1 MRRRE
6 FITLLGGAAVVWP
19 LAARAQQPEQIRRIG
34 YLGSDS
40 ASKTVVRVDALRTGL
55 HDLGYVEGKNIVI
68 EFRWAEGNYDRLPD
82 LVAELIGLK
91 IEVLVTQG
99 TPVTA
104 AAKRMTRTV
113 PIVMTPVGDAVA
125 SGIIDSLARP
135 GGNITGIT
143 FFLPEICS
151 KRLELLKQMIPGIN
165 RVAVLVNPDNPA
177 MPPTLHAME
186 VAAKSLKL
194 ELDQFEARAPSEFDG
209 VFSKMA
215 NKGDDAVVI
224 VDDGVLIAHAGMIAD
239 LAEKKRVPSAGFK
252 EFADVGGMIAYG
264 PSRFDMYY
272 RAAYFV
278 DKILKGSKPADL
290 PVERPTKFELTINL
304 KAAKTLGITVPPTLL
319 ATADEVIE

>member
-19 LAARAQQPEQIRRIG
+19 LAARAQQPVQIRRIG

-55 HDLGYVEGKNIVI
+55 HDLGYAEGKNIVI

-151 KRLELLKQMIPGIN
+151 KRLELLKQMIPAIN

>member
-1 MRRRE
+1 MKRRE
-6 FITLLGGAAVVWP
+6 FITLLGSAAAAWP
-19 LAARAQQPEQIRRIG
+19 LSARGQQLEQVRRIG
-34 YLGSDS
+34 YLGSAS
-40 ASKTVVRVDALRTGL
+40 ASNTAARVDALRTGL
-55 HDLGYVEGKNIVI
+55 RDLGYVEGKNIVI

-82 LVAELIGLK
+82 LAAELIGLK
-91 IEVLVTQG
+91 VEVLVTQG

-186 VAAKSLKL
+186 VAAK
-194 ELDQFEARAPSEFDG
+194 
-209 VFSKMA
+209 
-215 NKGDDAVVI
+215 
-224 VDDGVLIAHAGMIAD
+224 
-239 LAEKKRVPSAGFK
+239 
-252 EFADVGGMIAYG
+252 
-264 PSRFDMYY
+264 
-272 RAAYFV
+272 
-278 DKILKGSKPADL
+278 
-290 PVERPTKFELTINL
+290 
-304 KAAKTLGITVPPTLL
+304 
-319 ATADEVIE
+319 

>member
-1 MRRRE
+1 MKRRE
-6 FITLLGGAAVVWP
+6 FITLIGSAAVLP
-19 LAARAQQPEQIRRIG
+19 LAARAQQPDRMRRIG

-40 ASKTVVRVDALRTGL
+40 ALGTTVRLEALRAGL
-55 HDLGYVEGKNIVI
+55 HDLGFVEGKNIVV
-68 EFRWAEGNYDRLPD
+68 ELRWAEGKYDRLPE
-82 LVAELIGLK
+82 LVAELIGAK
-91 IEVLVTQG
+91 VEVLVTQG

-104 AAKRMTRTV
+104 TAKRMTTTV
-113 PIVMTPVGDAVA
+113 PIVMVPVGDAVE

-151 KRLELLKQMIPGIN
+151 KRLELLKQIIPGIS
-165 RVAVLVNPDNPA
+165 RVAVLINPDNA
-177 MPPTLHAME
+177 TTPPTLRAME

-209 VFSKMA
+209 VFSMMA
-215 NKGDDAVVI
+215 NKGADAVVV
-224 VDDGVLIAHAGMIAD
+224 VDDGVLIAHAGLIAK
-239 LAEKKRVPSAGFK
+239 LTKEKRLPSAGFK
-252 EFADVGGMIAYG
+252 EFADVGGIIAYG
-264 PSRFDMYY
+264 PSRVEMYY

-304 KAAKTLGITVPPTLL
+304 KTAKLLGLTIPPGIL

>member
-1 MRRRE
+1 M
-6 FITLLGGAAVVWP
+6 V
-19 LAARAQQPEQIRRIG
+19 
-34 YLGSDS
+34 
-40 ASKTVVRVDALRTGL
+40 
-55 HDLGYVEGKNIVI
+55 
-68 EFRWAEGNYDRLPD
+68 
-82 LVAELIGLK
+82 
-91 IEVLVTQG
+91 
-99 TPVTA
+99 
-104 AAKRMTRTV
+104 
-113 PIVMTPVGDAVA
+113 PVGDAVA

-151 KRLELLKQMIPGIN
+151 KRLELLKQMIPGIS

-177 MPPTLHAME
+177 TPPTLHAME
-186 VAAKSLKL
+186 VAAKSLKV
-194 ELDQFEARAPSEFDG
+194 ELDQFEARAPSEFGG

-224 VDDGVLIAHAGMIAD
+224 VDDGFLIAHAGLIAD
-239 LAEKKRVPSAGFK
+239 LAEKNRVPSAGFK
-252 EFADVGGMIAYG
+252 ELADVGGMIAYG

-272 RAAYFV
+272 RSAYFV

>member
-1 MRRRE
+1 MRRRK

-19 LAARAQQPEQIRRIG
+19 LAARAQQPVQIRRIG

>member
-1 MRRRE
+1 MRRRK

-19 LAARAQQPEQIRRIG
+19 LAARAQQPVQIRRIG

-55 HDLGYVEGKNIVI
+55 HDLGYAEGKNIVI

-151 KRLELLKQMIPGIN
+151 KRLELLKQMIPAIN

>member
-1 MRRRE
+1 MQRRN
-6 FITLLGGAAVVWP
+6 FITLLGGAAATWP

-55 HDLGYVEGKNIVI
+55 HDLGFVEGKNIVI
-68 EFRWAEGNYDRLPD
+68 ELRWAEGNYDRLPD

-99 TPVTA
+99 TPVTV

-113 PIVMTPVGDAVA
+113 PIVMVPVGDAVE

-143 FFLPEICS
+143 FFLPQLCS
-151 KRLELLKQMIPGIN
+151 KRLELLKQMIPGIG

-177 MPPTLHAME
+177 APPTLRAME
-186 VAAKSLKL
+186 VAAKSLEL

-209 VFSKMA
+209 AFSMMSK
-215 NKGDDAVVI
+215 KDVDAVVI
-224 VDDGVLIAHAGMIAD
+224 VDDGVLIAHAGLIAD
-239 LAEKKRVPSAGFK
+239 LAKEKRVPSAGFK

-264 PSRFDMYY
+264 PSRFEMYH
-272 RAAYFV
+272 RAAYFI

-304 KAAKTLGITVPPTLL
+304 KTTKTLGITVPSTLL